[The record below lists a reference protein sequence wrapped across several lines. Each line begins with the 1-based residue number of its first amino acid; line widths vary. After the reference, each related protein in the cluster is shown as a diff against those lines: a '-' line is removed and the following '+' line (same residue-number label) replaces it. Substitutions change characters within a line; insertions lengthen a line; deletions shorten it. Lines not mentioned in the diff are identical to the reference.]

1 MSELYFLVLP
11 GHTVGAK
18 LYAECPEDDDG
29 DVFPSEAEEFRQTLR
44 NDLSRSEH
52 LECCFVKRETQL

>member
-1 MSELYFLVLP
+1 M
-11 GHTVGAK
+11 GAK

-44 NDLSRSEH
+44 NDLLRREH